1 MLLNRVEKALM
12 NNPLRASLQRR
23 FEARRLL
30 RMGGRMPGARALEM
44 GCGRGVGV
52 ELILN
57 EFGADRVDA
66 FDLDPNMVKR
76 AGERLVRYGDRVRLW
91 VGDAAKVDGPDEA
104 YDAVFDFGI
113 VHHVPPW
120 RTAVREAHR
129 VLRPGGRLYA
139 EEVLRDFIAHPFWRR
154 VLEHPQEDRFDHE
167 GFLAELRASG
177 FRILGDRQLGDWF
190 GWYVAEKRVPGVS

>member
-12 NNPLRASLQRR
+12 NNPLRARVQRH

-30 RMGGRMPGARALEM
+30 RMGGRMSGGRALEM

-52 ELILN
+52 ELILD

-66 FDLDPNMVKR
+66 FDLDPDMVRR
-76 AGERLVRYGDRVRLW
+76 AGERLARYGDRVRLW
-91 VGDAAKVDGPDEA
+91 VGDAAKIDAPDDA
-104 YDAVFDFGI
+104 FDAVFDFGI
-113 VHHVPPW
+113 VHHVPSW
-120 RTAVREAHR
+120 RTAVREAYR

-139 EEVLRDFIAHPFWRR
+139 EEVLRDFIGHPFWRR

-167 GFLAELRASG
+167 GFVAELRASG
-177 FRILGDRQLGDWF
+177 FRWM
-190 GWYVAEKRVPGVS
+190 